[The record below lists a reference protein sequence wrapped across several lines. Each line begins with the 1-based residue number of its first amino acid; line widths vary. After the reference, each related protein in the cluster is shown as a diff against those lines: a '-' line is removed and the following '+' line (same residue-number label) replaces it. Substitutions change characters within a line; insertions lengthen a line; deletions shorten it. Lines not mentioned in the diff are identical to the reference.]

1 MAGVRRREGAA
12 VMSEVRRGKPP
23 WPADNSEAIVK
34 EWLRA
39 RLQTLEPEE
48 RDGMARWL
56 LEHVSGKSRG
66 QRITERHRWS
76 ESALDRLAVQADR
89 LAEGEPIQHVLG
101 EAWFDGL
108 ALAVSPKVLI
118 PRPETEELVVAMA
131 KKVPE
136 HGRDGLP
143 PLVLDWCSGSGCIAL
158 SMKKRSPHAKVMGLE
173 ISQDAVELARGNA
186 MRHGL
191 DVTFEVQDLFGPT
204 KGPRPVASV
213 VVSNPPYIPSA
224 EAADMHPR
232 VVGHEPHLALF
243 VPDDDALKFYR
254 ALWSW
259 SLQGGL
265 EEGGWLGMECH
276 VDHALNIGRI
286 WTGMD
291 GWQNVEILYDM
302 QGQPRHALG
311 QRSVSL

>member
-1 MAGVRRREGAA
+1 
-12 VMSEVRRGKPP
+12 MSEVRRGNPP
-23 WPADNSEAIVK
+23 WPAENSEERVK

-39 RLQTLEPEE
+39 RLQPVEKEE
-48 RDGMARWL
+48 RDGMVRWL

-66 QRITERHRWS
+66 QRMTERHRWS
-76 ESALDRLAVQADR
+76 ESALDRLAGHADR

-108 ALAVSPKVLI
+108 ALSVSPKVLI
-118 PRPETEELVVAMA
+118 PRPETEELAVAMA
-131 KKVPE
+131 KKIPP
-136 HGRDGLP
+136 HAKGGLP
-143 PLVLDWCSGSGCIAL
+143 PLVVDWCSGSGCIAL
-158 SMKKRSPHAKVMGLE
+158 ALKKRSPHAHVVGLE
-173 ISQDAVELARGNA
+173 ISQDAVAMARGNA
-186 MRHGL
+186 KRHGL
-191 DVTFEVQDLFGPT
+191 EVMFDVQDLLAPARGL
-204 KGPRPVASV
+204 GHGASV
-213 VVSNPPYIPSA
+213 VVSNPPYIPRA

-232 VVGHEPHLALF
+232 VVSHEPHLALF

-276 VDHALNIGRI
+276 VDHALDIGRI
-286 WTGMD
+286 WSEMD